1 MKIRYFI
8 TGLLFLLATTAFGQS
23 KHFGLT
29 YSFSVPLGGI
39 DNYISAGSFRGA
51 NLEGYIDLTENFSAG
66 WLIGMNTFFEKRV
79 NETYE
84 KDNLTLNG
92 TQYRYMN
99 VFPMLARGIYQ
110 FGEEYGNR
118 PYIGAGLGM
127 TRDIARTD
135 IGLYSFSKTAW
146 HFTMAPEIGIN
157 IPLSE
162 SAITASVRYVYGVK
176 ARDLDHISYLSFN
189 LGFLMGGF

>member
-1 MKIRYFI
+1 MKLRYFI
-8 TGLLFLLATTAFGQS
+8 SGLLFLWASSGFGQNN
-23 KHFGLT
+23 HWGLS

-51 NLEGYIDLTENFSAG
+51 NFEGFIDLNANVSAG
-66 WLIGMNTFFEKRV
+66 WLFGWNTFFEKRV
-79 NETYE
+79 NETFV

-99 VFPMLARGIYQ
+99 LFPMLGRGIYQ
-110 FGEEYGNR
+110 LGEQFGTR
-118 PYIGAGLGM
+118 PYIGAGLGV

-135 IGLYSFSKTAW
+135 VGLYSFKKTAW

-157 IPLSE
+157 IPLTE
-162 SAITASVRYVYGVK
+162 GAITGSVRYIYGVK
-176 ARDLDHISYLSFN
+176 ARDLDHISYISFN
-189 LGFLMGGF
+189 LGYLFGGL